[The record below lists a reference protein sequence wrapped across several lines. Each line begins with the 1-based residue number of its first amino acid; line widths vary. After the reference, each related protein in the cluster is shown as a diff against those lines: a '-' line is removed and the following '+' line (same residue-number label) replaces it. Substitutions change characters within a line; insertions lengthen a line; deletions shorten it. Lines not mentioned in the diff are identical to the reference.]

1 MATIL
6 KLTENQLNEVKKR
19 LSEGWQLNPNK
30 YQFVGAYINKFKEK
44 LGMPDLKRSDI
55 HAALQSGY
63 FRFQP
68 VNEKGYYRK
77 EDIEY
82 ALGPGLKSLKRYFGV
97 EDAPTDGGHEETHV
111 PSFIPVNRELDPSE
125 EEKLDNKSEMELASD
140 ELLRD
145 QEVMYG
151 ND

>member
-1 MATIL
+1 MN
-6 KLTENQLNEVKKR
+6 KVN
-19 LSEGWQLNPNK
+19 WQLNPNK
-30 YQFVGAYINKFKEK
+30 YQFVGAYINKFREK

-97 EDAPTDGGHEETHV
+97 DDPPTDSSHEEVHA
-111 PSFIPVNRELDPSE
+111 PSFIPVNMELDPSE
-125 EEKLDNKSEMELASD
+125 DEKLGSKSGMELASD
-140 ELLRD
+140 ELLRN

>member
-30 YQFVGAYINKFKEK
+30 YQFVGAYINKFREK
-44 LGMPDLKRSDI
+44 LGMPDLKMSDI

-68 VNEKGYYRK
+68 VNDKGYYRK

-97 EDAPTDGGHEETHV
+97 ENAPADGGHEETHV
-111 PSFIPVNRELDPSE
+111 PSFIPVNRELDQNE
-125 EEKLDNKSEMELASD
+125 EEKLDSKSEMELASD